1 MRRCGGCSWG
11 CTPRTDRCRA
21 QSARGYNTP
30 VKNSRSNAPNLRP
43 SIEHLRARHGARFKW
58 YALGTVMVGT
68 VAALLAAT
76 TINVAIPGLM
86 RAFAVG
92 QERAQ
97 WLSAGFMA
105 AFTVF
110 MLLTHWAVARYS
122 FRNTYIAALALLLV
136 SSVVGGFAGKF
147 ELLLAMR
154 IVQGAAAGVMQPL
167 AGILIYRAFPPDRL
181 GRAIGVFGFGVV
193 LAPALGPT
201 LGGVLMD
208 AFTWRAIFFLS
219 LPFCLAGIGLALR
232 LLPVIQPPPAQ
243 SPFDWLGFVLVATAM
258 PCMLNGMVDLHDH
271 GLRHAATL
279 SYLALAAV
287 LAALFLWRQARVS
300 HPIIDPR
307 LFRRRQFALGS
318 LVAFIYGM
326 GLFGSTYVLPV
337 FAQSVQQYTPARSGL
352 LLMPAGLLL
361 ALTIPVAGHLS
372 DRYPPRWITMGGL
385 ALFAASFALLSLAS
399 LETSFLVF
407 AAWIAL
413 GRVGLGMIMPALNI
427 GALKGIEQD
436 RINQASSIFNFS
448 RQFGGAIGISVIG
461 IFLEAR
467 INSNLAGASG
477 DAARRVAIARGY
489 DETFLALACLFAV
502 ALVASYFMRPRTR

>member
-1 MRRCGGCSWG
+1 MG
-11 CTPRTDRCRA
+11 
-21 QSARGYNTP
+21 
-30 VKNSRSNAPNLRP
+30 KIRSIAPGLRP
-43 SIEHLRARHGARFKW
+43 SIEHLRGLHGARFKW

-68 VAALLAAT
+68 VAALLSST

-105 AFTVF
+105 AFTVS

-122 FRNTYIAALALLLV
+122 FRNTYIAALALLLAG
-136 SSVVGGFAGKF
+136 SVVGGLAGRF

-154 IVQGAAAGVMQPL
+154 IVQGAAAGLMQPL
-167 AGILIYRAFPPDRL
+167 AGILIYRAFPPDKL

-201 LGGVLMD
+201 LGGMLMD
-208 AFTWRAIFFLS
+208 AFSWRAIFFLS
-219 LPFCLAGIGLALR
+219 VPFCLAGIGLAMR
-232 LLPVIQPPPAQ
+232 QLPVIQPPPERP
-243 SPFDWLGFVLVATAM
+243 PFDWLGFVLIAAAM
-258 PCMLNGMVDLHDH
+258 PCMLNGLVDLHDH
-271 GLRHAATL
+271 GLRHVATL
-279 SYLALAAV
+279 SYLTLAAV
-287 LAALFLWRQARVS
+287 LAGLFLWRQARIP
-300 HPIIDPR
+300 HPLLDPR

-318 LVAFIYGM
+318 LVAFTYGM

-337 FAQSVQQYTPARSGL
+337 FVQSVQQYSPTRAGM

-372 DRYPPRWITMGGL
+372 DLYQPRWITMGGL
-385 ALFAASFALLSLAS
+385 ALFALSFALLSLAS
-399 LETSFLVF
+399 PATSFLAL

-427 GALKGIEQD
+427 GALKGIEQNQ
-436 RINQASSIFNFS
+436 INQASSIFNFS

-467 INSNLAGASG
+467 IDSNLARATG
-477 DAARRVAIARGY
+477 DSARHAAIAKGY
-489 DETFLALACLFAV
+489 DETFVALACLFAV
-502 ALVASYFMRPRTR
+502 ALFASYFMRPRSR